1 MLENTTTEGL
11 FKVLLPDFT
20 VTDRCPASS
29 AYGTLALGDEIL
41 RATYTD
47 SGGPVEGLF
56 TASIVDF
63 GSIQGWDFENNFK
76 EIDIEIRY
84 QRKIL
89 TVDLFMRW
97 CVIYL

>member
-1 MLENTTTEGL
+1 MRLPVV
-11 FKVLLPDFT
+11 FLLG
-20 VTDRCPASS
+20 C
-29 AYGTLALGDEIL
+29 I
-41 RATYTD
+41 
-47 SGGPVEGLF
+47 
-56 TASIVDF
+56 
-63 GSIQGWDFENNFK
+63 FK